1 MNAFEFAWPWFGLLL
16 PLPFLLP
23 WLFARLW
30 PRNRDSDAAAQLQ
43 AAGQRI
49 TLLHPQLE
57 ALENA
62 YQTGRPS
69 PDLASGLNRLLLY
82 LLWAALVLALM
93 RPQWL
98 VPHTEVS
105 TPGYDLML
113 AVDASHSMDALDFSD
128 RGQQVNRMQVVKG
141 VMGRFIDER
150 AGDRIGLIIFGSE
163 AFVLSPLTIDRYAVR
178 QLLDGVVPSI
188 AGGST
193 ALGDAI
199 ALGVKKLRQRPEG
212 SRVMILIADGDNT
225 AGSFQPLEA
234 AGLARL
240 AGIRIYVIGVGSKQ
254 ARIPILHQGKIE
266 YWDDLTMDE
275 ETLQQIAEITGGAYF
290 RATNTRALQEIS
302 ERVGELEKTESETRT
317 VFLPEPLYRWPLAVA
332 LLALL
337 LLGLFP
343 EGRGRAIR
351 RASNA

>member
-1 MNAFEFAWPWFGLLL
+1 MNAFAFAWPWFGLLL
-16 PLPFLLP
+16 PLPFVLP
-23 WLFARLW
+23 WLW
-30 PRNRDSDAAAQLQ
+30 PRKPDVADEAANHTEQQ
-43 AAGQRI
+43 DDTQRT
-49 TLLHPQLE
+49 TLLHPQLA
-57 ALENA
+57 ALEHA
-62 YQTGRPS
+62 YRARRPG
-69 PDLASGLNRLLLY
+69 PDLASGLGRLLLY

-105 TPGYDLML
+105 TPGYDVML

-128 RGQQVNRMQVVKG
+128 RGQQVNRMQVVKS

-150 AGDRIGLIIFGSE
+150 AGDRVGLIIFGTE
-163 AFVLSPLTIDRYAVR
+163 AFVLSPLTIDRHAVH
-178 QLLDGVVPSI
+178 QVLAGVVPSI

-240 AGIRIYVIGVGSKQ
+240 ADIRVYVIGVGSKQ
-254 ARIPILHQGKIE
+254 ARIPILHQGQIE

-275 ETLQQIAEITGGAYF
+275 DTLRQIADITGGAYF
-290 RATNTRALQEIS
+290 RATNTSALEEIS
-302 ERVGELEKTESETRT
+302 QRIGELEKTDSETRT
-317 VFLPEPLYRWPLAVA
+317 VFLPEPLYRWPLALG

-337 LLGLFP
+337 ALGLFP
-343 EGRGRAIR
+343 EGRKRVRR
-351 RASNA
+351 RANHA

>member
-1 MNAFEFAWPWFGLLL
+1 MSA
-16 PLPFLLP
+16 
-23 WLFARLW
+23 
-30 PRNRDSDAAAQLQ
+30 
-43 AAGQRI
+43 
-49 TLLHPQLE
+49 
-57 ALENA
+57 
-62 YQTGRPS
+62 
-69 PDLASGLNRLLLY
+69 LNRLLLY
-82 LLWAALVLALM
+82 LLWAALVFALM

-141 VMGRFIDER
+141 VMGRFVDER
-150 AGDRIGLIIFGSE
+150 AGDRIGLIIFGTE
-163 AFVLSPLTIDRYAVR
+163 AFVLSPLTIDRYAVH
-178 QLLDGVVPSI
+178 QLLEGVVPSI

-240 AGIRIYVIGVGSKQ
+240 AGIRIYVIGVGSKET
-254 ARIPILHQGKIE
+254 RIPILHQGKVE

-275 ETLQQIAEITGGAYF
+275 ETLQQIAEVTGGAYF

-302 ERVGELEKTESETRT
+302 ERIGGLEKTESETRT
-317 VFLPEPLYRWPLAVA
+317 VFLPEPLYRWPLTVA

-343 EGRGRAIR
+343 EGRRRTLR
-351 RASNA
+351 RASDA